1 MTPPVVEK
9 NLRILVIDDN
19 RAVHEDFR
27 KILCSGQESGAGLAA
42 AEELLFGNPSAAG
55 QVPAFQIESAYQGEE
70 GLDKARQAAAAGCP
84 YALAFVDVR
93 MPPGLDGVETSAR
106 LWATCPDLQIVICTA
121 YSDYSWNGMLARLGN
136 NDQLV
141 ILKKPFDTMEVLQLA
156 SALTEKWRLH
166 REAGLQLEQLE
177 QLVQERTADLRSTN
191 ESLQTEI
198 LVRKDAQAR
207 LREQARM
214 LDLAHDAIHVR
225 DLDGCIRYWNQSA
238 ERLYGWTSAEVLG
251 HRLASLSGAGAA
263 DLEKERQ
270 ARAQVEQGDWSG
282 ELNHCSKTGRP
293 FLVHSRWT
301 LVREAGGRPQ
311 SILVI
316 DTDITEKKKLEAR
329 FLQAQRMD
337 SIGTLAIGI
346 AHDLNNILAPVM
358 MIGPLLRAE
367 IKDRGTLG
375 LLDSMEAGA
384 QRGADIVKQI
394 LTFAR
399 GAKGAKAPL
408 QTFRLLKEFSG
419 FIRET
424 FPSNIALHFAV
435 PKDLWMVEG
444 NSTELHQVLVN
455 LCLNAREAMPQGGDL
470 TLSAR
475 NLTLGE
481 QDAAAIPNAAAGRYV
496 VWTVADTGAGIAPR
510 NLDRVFDPFFTTKTV
525 GKGPGLGLSTVLG
538 IVNSCGGCIQLHS
551 QLGRGTEVKIYL
563 PAAGAPPPPKLLP
576 EPPRG
581 AGELVLILESD
592 EAFAAVVQKV
602 LTASGY
608 RVLASSEETEAVEL
622 YRRNW
627 RQIGVVL
634 ADLMMPDMENVIR
647 ALRRINPAVNLVASG
662 TVSPGQIP
670 ASMRPPDGLF
680 LRKPYQTSLLLD
692 TLRNV
697 LRLQDRSPSAPPEE
711 AETLCQLVPR
721 HALHE
726 LALPRQ
732 K

>member
-1 MTPPVVEK
+1 MTSPVVEK
-9 NLRILVIDDN
+9 NLRILVVDDN
-19 RAVHEDFR
+19 RAVHDDFR
-27 KILCSGQESGAGLAA
+27 KILCSGQESSAGLAA
-42 AEELLFGNPSAAG
+42 AEEVLFGEPVAAG
-55 QVPAFQIESAYQGEE
+55 QVPAFEIDSAYQGEE
-70 GLDKARQAAAAGCP
+70 GLARTRQAAAAGRP

-93 MPPGLDGVETSAR
+93 MPPGWDGVETSVR
-106 LWATCPDLQIVICTA
+106 LWEHCPDLQIVICTA
-121 YSDYSWNGMLARLGN
+121 YSDYSWNNMLARLGN

-156 SALTEKWRLH
+156 NALTEKWRLH
-166 REAGLQLEQLE
+166 QEAALKLEQLE
-177 QLVQERTADLRSTN
+177 KLVQERTSDLHSAN

-198 LVRKDAQAR
+198 VVRKDAQAR
-207 LREQARM
+207 IREQARM

-225 DLDGCIRYWNQSA
+225 DLDGYVHYWNRSA
-238 ERLYGWTSAEVLG
+238 ERLYGWTCAEVLG
-251 HRLASLSGAGAA
+251 TRIA
-263 DLEKERQ
+263 DLYCPGADDAEKERK

-282 ELNHCSKTGRP
+282 ELNRCSKTGRP

-301 LVREAGGRPQ
+301 LVCDPDGQPK

-316 DTDITEKKKLEAR
+316 DTDITEKKKLEAQ
-329 FLQAQRMD
+329 FLHAQRMD

-367 IKDRGTLG
+367 ITDRGTLG

-399 GAKGAKAPL
+399 GARGAKAPL

-424 FPSNIALHFAV
+424 FPKNIALNFAV

-455 LCLNAREAMPQGGDL
+455 LCLNAREAMPQGGSL

-475 NLTLGE
+475 NTTLDE
-481 QDAAAIPNAAAGRYV
+481 KAAAAIPNAAAGRYV
-496 VWTVADTGAGIAPR
+496 VWTVADTGVGIEPR
-510 NLDRVFDPFFTTKTV
+510 NLDRVFDPFFTTKAV

-538 IVNSCGGCIQLHS
+538 IVNGCGGCLELKS
-551 QLGRGTEVKIYL
+551 QLGRGTEVKVYL
-563 PAAGAPPPPKLLP
+563 PAAAGAPQPLELLT

-581 AGELVLILESD
+581 AGELVLILDGD
-592 EAFAAVVQKV
+592 EALAGVVQKV
-602 LTASGY
+602 LAASGY
-608 RVLASSEETEAVEL
+608 RVLASSDEAEAVEL

-634 ADLMMPDMENVIR
+634 ADLMMPDMEKTIG
-647 ALRRINPAVNLVASG
+647 ALRRINPAIVLVASG
-662 TVSPGQIP
+662 SVSPGEIP
-670 ASMRPPDGLF
+670 SSIGVPDELF
-680 LRKPYQTSLLLD
+680 LRKPYQTGALLD

-697 LRLQDRSPSAPPEE
+697 LRIQAPSSPPRPEPADPCRE
-711 AETLCQLVPR
+711 LVLR
-721 HALHE
+721 
-726 LALPRQ
+726 
-732 K
+732 

>member
-1 MTPPVVEK
+1 MNSPVVEK
-9 NLRILVIDDN
+9 NLRILVVDDN

-27 KILCSGQESGAGLAA
+27 KILCSGQESSAGLVA
-42 AEELLFGNPSAAG
+42 AEELLFGEPAAAG
-55 QVPAFQIESAYQGEE
+55 LVPAFELDSAYQGEE
-70 GLDKARQAAAAGCP
+70 GLAKAQQAAAAGRP

-93 MPPGLDGVETSAR
+93 MPPGWDGVETSVR
-106 LWATCPDLQIVICTA
+106 LWENCPDLQIVICTA
-121 YSDYSWNGMLARLGN
+121 YSDYSWNGMLARLGH
-136 NDQLV
+136 NDKLV

-156 SALTEKWRLH
+156 NALTEKWRLH
-166 REAGLQLEQLE
+166 QEVGLKLEQLE
-177 QLVQERTADLRSTN
+177 KLVLARTSDLRSTN

-198 LVRKDAQAR
+198 IVRKDAEER
-207 LREQARM
+207 IREQARM
-214 LDLAHDAIHVR
+214 LDLAHDAIYVR
-225 DLDGCIRYWNQSA
+225 DLDGYIRYWNKSA

-251 HRLASLSGAGAA
+251 HRITDLCCADAA
-263 DLEKERQ
+263 ALEKEGQ

-282 ELNHCSKTGRP
+282 ELNHFTKTGRP

-301 LVREAGGRPQ
+301 LVRDAEGRPK

-316 DTDITEKKKLEAR
+316 DTDITGKKKLEAQ
-329 FLQAQRMD
+329 FLHAQRMD

-367 IKDRGTLG
+367 IEDCGTLA

-399 GAKGAKAPL
+399 GAQGAKAPL

-424 FPSNIALHFAV
+424 FPKNIALHFAV
-435 PKDLWMVEG
+435 PKDLWLVEG
-444 NSTELHQVLVN
+444 NSTELHQLLVN

-470 TLSAR
+470 TLSAM
-475 NLTLGE
+475 NVTLE
-481 QDAAAIPNAAAGRYV
+481 EKTAASIPNARAGRYV
-496 VWTVADTGAGIAPR
+496 VWSVADTGAGIAPR
-510 NLDRVFDPFFTTKTV
+510 NMDRVFDPFFTTKEV

-538 IVNSCGGCIQLHS
+538 IVNSCGGCIQMKS
-551 QLGRGTEVKIYL
+551 QLSRGTEVKIYL
-563 PAAGAPPPPKLLP
+563 PAAAAGAPQPAKPLP

-581 AGELVLILESD
+581 AGELILILD
-592 EAFAAVVQKV
+592 GDAALAGVVQKV

-608 RVLASSEETEAVEL
+608 RVLVSSDETEAVEI

-634 ADLMMPDMENVIR
+634 ADLMMPDMEKVIG
-647 ALRRINPAVNLVASG
+647 ALRQINPAINLVASS
-662 TVSPGQIP
+662 TMSPGQIP
-670 ASMRPPDGLF
+670 AALRVPDEFF
-680 LRKPYQTSLLLD
+680 LRKPYQTTALLD
-692 TLRNV
+692 TLRHV
-697 LRLQDRSPSAPPEE
+697 LGHQEAPPSG
-711 AETLCQLVPR
+711 AVDPPAPR
-721 HALHE
+721 YE
-726 LALPRQ
+726 LILR
-732 K
+732 

>member
-1 MTPPVVEK
+1 
-9 NLRILVIDDN
+9 
-19 RAVHEDFR
+19 
-27 KILCSGQESGAGLAA
+27 
-42 AEELLFGNPSAAG
+42 
-55 QVPAFQIESAYQGEE
+55 
-70 GLDKARQAAAAGCP
+70 
-84 YALAFVDVR
+84 
-93 MPPGLDGVETSAR
+93 
-106 LWATCPDLQIVICTA
+106 LQIVICTA

-156 SALTEKWRLH
+156 NALTEKWRLH
-166 REAGLQLEQLE
+166 QQAALQLDQLE
-177 QLVQERTADLRSTN
+177 KLVQQRTSDLYATN

-198 LVRKDAQAR
+198 VVRKDAQAR
-207 LREQARM
+207 IREQARM

-225 DLDGCIRYWNQSA
+225 DLDGHISYWNKSA
-238 ERLYGWTSAEVLG
+238 ERLYGWTADEVLG
-251 HRLASLSGAGAA
+251 ACIA
-263 DLEKERQ
+263 DLYCAGPDEAEKERK

-282 ELNHCSKTGRP
+282 ELTHCSKTGRP
-293 FLVHSRWT
+293 LLVHSRWT
-301 LVREAGGRPQ
+301 LVCDPEGQAK

-316 DTDITEKKKLEAR
+316 DTDITEKKKLEAQ
-329 FLQAQRMD
+329 FLHAQRMD

-367 IKDRGTLG
+367 IKDRGTLA

-399 GAKGAKAPL
+399 GARGAKAPL

-424 FPSNIALHFAV
+424 FPKDIALHFAV

-455 LCLNAREAMPQGGDL
+455 LCLNAREAMPRGGAL

-475 NLTLGE
+475 NATLDE
-481 QDAAAIPNAAAGRYV
+481 KAAAAIPNASAGRYV
-496 VWTVADTGAGIAPR
+496 VWTVADTGAGIEPR
-510 NLDRVFDPFFTTKTV
+510 NLDRIFDPFFTTKAV

-538 IVNSCGGCIQLHS
+538 IVNGCGGCIQLKS

-563 PAAGAPPPPKLLP
+563 PAAAGAAPPVELLP

-581 AGELVLILESD
+581 EGELVLILDGD
-592 EAFAAVVQKV
+592 EALAAVVQKV
-602 LTASGY
+602 LAASGY
-608 RVLASSEETEAVEL
+608 RVLACSDEAEAVEL

-634 ADLMMPDMENVIR
+634 ADLMMPDMEKTIG
-647 ALRRINPAVNLVASG
+647 AMRRINPAINLVASA
-662 TVSPGQIP
+662 TVSPGQLP
-670 ASMRPPDGLF
+670 ASLRVPDGLF
-680 LRKPYQTSLLLD
+680 LRKPYQTSALLD
-692 TLRNV
+692 TLRDV
-697 LRLQDRSPSAPPEE
+697 LRLPDPSPTAAPEQ
-711 AETLCQLVPR
+711 AEPCCEM
-721 HALHE
+721 AL
-726 LALPRQ
+726 R
-732 K
+732 